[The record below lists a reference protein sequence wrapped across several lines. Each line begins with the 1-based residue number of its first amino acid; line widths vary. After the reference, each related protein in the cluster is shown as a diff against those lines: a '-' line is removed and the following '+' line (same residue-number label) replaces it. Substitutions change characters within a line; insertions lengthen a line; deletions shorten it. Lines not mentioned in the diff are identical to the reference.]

1 MEIVDIKVDYAKAG
15 LEDPNYQPTLSCFVP
30 KVYEETG
37 SRKRGA
43 VVICPGGGYD
53 WCSEREADP
62 VAYRFLG
69 AGFAAF
75 VLRYS
80 CCGKKFPTDLLECA
94 AAVKYVRENAENFDI
109 DPDKIFVMGF
119 SAGGHLAASMANLW
133 NMPLLA
139 ETLGCDS
146 ETLRVN
152 GSVLCYPVILSD
164 PKLTH
169 EGSIANLLQ
178 HKDDPEL
185 REFLSMDK
193 RVGEHTPRTFI
204 WHCADDG
211 CVPVENTLYYTTALS
226 ANKIPFEAHIYPSGG
241 HGLSLCDD
249 TTATWEGHN
258 QPKAAEWVQ
267 DCIDWMKN

>member
-1 MEIVDIKVDYAKAG
+1 MRVTDMEIVDIKVDYAKAG

-185 REFLSMDK
+185 REFTEDYHCTSKANPLYSMVRLEDIEALDRQVEVRRRK
-193 RVGEHTPRTFI
+193 I
-204 WHCADDG
+204 IAADG
-211 CVPVENTLYYTTALS
+211 AANYMRPFLNAHSSPAVKKCGWSS
-226 ANKIPFEAHIYPSGG
+226 AGFSIRNRIS
-241 HGLSLCDD
+241 
-249 TTATWEGHN
+249 
-258 QPKAAEWVQ
+258 
-267 DCIDWMKN
+267 